1 MKTFKDYID
10 EKPTTEAVYNGM
22 LGAVELFQDDKFL
35 EWVEKLPMKILEK
48 MSIFDVYQKYLK
60 ERKKG

>member
-1 MKTFKDYID
+1 MKTFKDFIE
-10 EKPTTEAVYNGM
+10 EKPTNEAVYSGM

-48 MSIFDVYQKYLK
+48 MSIYDVYQKYLK
-60 ERKKG
+60 EKK

>member
-1 MKTFKDYID
+1 MKTFKDFVE
-10 EKPTTEAVYNGM
+10 EKPTTEAVYSGM

-60 ERKKG
+60 EKK